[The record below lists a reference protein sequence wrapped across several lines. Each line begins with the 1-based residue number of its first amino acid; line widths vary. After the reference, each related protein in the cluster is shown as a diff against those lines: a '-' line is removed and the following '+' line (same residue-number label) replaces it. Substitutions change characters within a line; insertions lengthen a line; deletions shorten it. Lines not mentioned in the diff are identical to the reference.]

1 MIEGS
6 EELKAYFYEA
16 SQFERVDT
24 ILNEGSTYN
33 AVYMIPPKVIDW
45 HHTHG
50 GPQYVEVGKD
60 IDIQY
65 HTRMNV
71 THHIKKNATNS
82 SAAVD
87 ITQTVEEDVVR
98 TWVYYEYD
106 PSSVE
111 YYYYKDCIV
120 KDM

>member
-24 ILNEGSTYN
+24 VLYEGSTYN

-60 IDIQY
+60 IDI
-65 HTRMNV
+65 
-71 THHIKKNATNS
+71 
-82 SAAVD
+82 
-87 ITQTVEEDVVR
+87 
-98 TWVYYEYD
+98 
-106 PSSVE
+106 
-111 YYYYKDCIV
+111 
-120 KDM
+120 